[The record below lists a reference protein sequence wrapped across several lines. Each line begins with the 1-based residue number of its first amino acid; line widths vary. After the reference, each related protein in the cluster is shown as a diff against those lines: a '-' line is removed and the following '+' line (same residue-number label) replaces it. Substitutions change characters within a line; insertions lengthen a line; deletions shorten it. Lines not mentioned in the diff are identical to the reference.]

1 VSHFELRNRRSTIHW
16 RKPEA
21 SHMKATALAGALGFC
36 AWGCVN
42 FASPLAHAAPAYSEF
57 YQRAT
62 NKFACADYYKPVE
75 TKTNEPSFTL
85 APLILQQVNS
95 VKDLPLLPDRF
106 GTLSVSNGAPVLDQ
120 SRPTIYWEADTV
132 QVNGRVHARFSYV
145 WCYCSHPGE
154 LEPTQPTN
162 NVPLGRAK
170 TGLPL
175 QGIRITLSFSGRPV
189 VWEVLADRSGAK
201 IIFVS
206 QNLEAEA
213 VAEFGK
219 PLPGR
224 RYSIERSVETAPDTI
239 VARLIDDSSVP
250 LGPIVYLSAETR
262 QVITLT
268 CRCMPAQAR
277 KLLVTDGYDLRPFRG
292 VSTNA
297 LIMQA
302 RMMLQEREAFWP
314 GDEASGKGLGACL
327 RLPEVFSLSKGTAT
341 R

>member
-1 VSHFELRNRRSTIHW
+1 
-16 RKPEA
+16 
-21 SHMKATALAGALGFC
+21 MKATALAGALGLC
-36 AWGCVN
+36 ACGCVN
-42 FASPLAHAAPAYSEF
+42 FASPMALVAPAYSEF

-62 NKFACADYYKPVE
+62 NEFACADYYKPVE

-95 VKDLPLLPDRF
+95 VQNLPLRPDRF
-106 GTLSVSNGAPVLDQ
+106 GTLIISNGAPILDR
-120 SRPTIYWEADTV
+120 SRPTIYWETDTV
-132 QVNGRVHARFSYV
+132 QVNGKAHARFSYV
-145 WCYCSHPGE
+145 WCYSSRLGE
-154 LEPTQPTN
+154 LELGRSTN
-162 NVPLGRAK
+162 KVPLDGTQ

-175 QGIRITLSFSGRPV
+175 QGIRITLNSAGRPV
-189 VWEVLADRSGAK
+189 IWEVLADGSGVK
-201 IIFVS
+201 LFFVS
-206 QNLEAEA
+206 QNLEAAA

-224 RYSIERSVETAPDTI
+224 RYSIECGVETAPDVI
-239 VARLIDDSSVP
+239 VARLIDDSQVP
-250 LGPIVYLSAETR
+250 MGPIVYLSAETR

-277 KLLVTDGYDLRPFRG
+277 KLLVNGGYQLQPFRE

-302 RMMLQEREAFWP
+302 KVMLQERAAFWP
-314 GDEASGKGLGACL
+314 GDEASGRGLGACL
-327 RLPEVFSLSKGTAT
+327 RLPEEFSLSKGTVA